1 MNVTPIIVD
10 LETAGLPEAP
20 LFLEPI
26 PDAVPDES
34 PIEAAKNLT
43 DPVKIAADIEKRRAA
58 RDEQNRAAQEKVIQQ
73 RIARA
78 EKCALDWNVGRIVA
92 LGYWTEQA
100 GTVVRICQDEEA
112 EGEAL
117 CEFWEESRHRTL
129 VGFNLKGFDLR
140 FMVQRSRY
148 LRVPHPILDFSKYSR
163 KGVTDLFIDLTFGD
177 GTYDQGAMK
186 RTLKAFCK
194 RFGIPCDD
202 AINGSEIPALV
213 AEGKWDQVA
222 AHCKSDV
229 ELTVQL
235 AHRLGIV
242 REIPQAVE
250 AVI

>member
-10 LETAGLPEAP
+10 IETCGLPNAAD
-20 LFLEPI
+20 FLEPVQ
-26 PDAVPDES
+26 PDKRLKDVE
-34 PIEAAKNLT
+34 
-43 DPVKIAADIEKRRAA
+43 KIKADIADKEQA
-58 RDEQNRAAQEKVIQQ
+58 RIERLS
-73 RIARA
+73 
-78 EKCALDWNVGRIVA
+78 LDWNVGRIVA
-92 LGYWTEQA
+92 MGWWTEQT
-100 GTVVRICQDEEA
+100 GTVVRVCADEMEEQD
-112 EGEAL
+112 AL
-117 CEFWEESRHRTL
+117 TEFWEESRHRTL

-194 RFGIPCDD
+194 RFEIPCEDGVS
-202 AINGSEIPALV
+202 GSEIPALV

-222 AHCKSDV
+222 AHCRSDV

-235 AHRLGIV
+235 AHRLGII
-242 REIPQAVE
+242 REIPQPAE
-250 AVI
+250 AVL